1 MGGVVEAIGD
11 AVGGAVKNVFGAVGD
26 VLDFV
31 GLDSLGKEVTRWGED
46 AEQVV
51 KVLSGEYH
59 DDMKKVKEYEKT
71 VSNKKR
77 ELERIVQKYNWTLD
91 EFSARLNSLVAFEE
105 IFHMA
110 IKNRINEYQEKYGP
124 EIDAMVTEYGRMV
137 KLLEQMV
144 LKLKSEYDFVIGL
157 TEGAF
162 VQRIIGSLIMIVGG
176 LTSDMRDIL
185 AGKADSTTWKNII
198 TAVIIAIIIVVTWGY
213 AAAAVGTAAPWLI
226 ASAVLATIG
235 GLMTLDGMY
244 ANGAMTGAIMSS
256 LDFMFND
263 VLNFDDLIGSDF
275 EKFDKDHE
283 DYQDMVGFVKIFIG
297 LASLV
302 TGYIGNLY
310 MQALNTAAT
319 ATGAAMQPVQSG
331 LNIGTASTYATNI
344 GSQQTG
350 ILAAQDAA
358 MGVVN
363 TKSLLGGAVEIADT
377 FGSSMLLGVKF
388 STYSQIYD
396 AVSMAFKVGDV
407 VAANKQLK
415 DMENKL
421 KEDMENL
428 NKKTTEKLNKKM
440 MASYMDTAYFLQD
453 QQEYIDRYVWSMTSQ
468 NMYVDPYGT
477 TPVANVRFTPDKDTR
492 SLSFGF
498 EDLFNE
504 NALAG
509 SKGYFN
515 NIIYGS

>member
-1 MGGVVEAIGD
+1 MGGVAKAIGNV
-11 AVGGAVKNVFGAVGD
+11 VGGVVKDVFGAVGD
-26 VLDFV
+26 VLDFA

-59 DDMKKVKEYEKT
+59 DDVKKVKEYEKT
-71 VSNKKR
+71 VNNKKQN
-77 ELERIVQKYNWTLD
+77 LERIVERYNWTLD
-91 EFSARLNSLVAFEE
+91 EFSSRLDSLVAFEE

-110 IKNRINEYQEKYGP
+110 IKNRINEYQKKYGP

-176 LTSDMRDIL
+176 LTSDMGDVL

-235 GLMTLDGMY
+235 SLMTLDGMY

-302 TGYIGNLY
+302 TGYIGSLY
-310 MQALNTAAT
+310 TQSVNAASSAL
-319 ATGAAMQPVQSG
+319 QPVKSG
-331 LNIGTASTYATNI
+331 WNIGTASTYGTSF

-440 MASYMDTAYFLQD
+440 MASYKDTAYFLQD
-453 QQEYIDRYVWSMTSQ
+453 QQEHIDRYVWSMTAQ

-477 TPVANVRFTPDKDTR
+477 TPVANVRFTPDKDAR
-492 SLSFGF
+492 GLSFGF

-504 NALAG
+504 DALAG

>member
-1 MGGVVEAIGD
+1 MGGVAKGVGNV
-11 AVGGAVKNVFGAVGD
+11 VGGVVKDVFGGVGD

-31 GLDSLGKEVTRWGED
+31 GLDSLGKEVKRWGED

-59 DDMKKVKEYEKT
+59 DDVKKVKEYEKT

-91 EFSARLNSLVAFEE
+91 EFSSRLDSLVAFEE

-110 IKNRINEYQEKYGP
+110 IKNRINDYQSKYGP
-124 EIDAMVTEYGRMV
+124 EIDSMVTEYGRMV

-162 VQRIIGSLIMIVGG
+162 VQRTIGSLIMIVGG
-176 LTSDMRDIL
+176 LTSDMGDIL
-185 AGKADSTTWKNII
+185 SGKADSTTWKNII

-213 AAAAVGTAAPWLI
+213 AATAVGTAAPWLI

-235 GLMTLDGMY
+235 SLMTLDGMY

-263 VLNFDDLIGSDF
+263 ILNLDDVIGSDF

-310 MQALNTAAT
+310 MQSVNTAAT
-319 ATGAAMQPVQSG
+319 ALQPVKSG
-331 LNIGTASTYATNI
+331 WNIGTASKYATDI

-358 MGVVN
+358 MGITN
-363 TKSLLGGAVEIADT
+363 TKQLLGGAVEIADT
-377 FGSSMLLGVKF
+377 FGTSIFLGVKF
-388 STYSQIYD
+388 STYSQIYE

-407 VAANKQLK
+407 MAANKQLK

-453 QQEYIDRYVWSMTSQ
+453 QQEHIDRYVWSMTSQ

-477 TPVANVRFTPDKDTR
+477 TPVANIRFTPDKDAR
-492 SLSFGF
+492 GLSFGF
-498 EDLFNE
+498 EDLFDE
-504 NALAG
+504 STLAG

>member
-1 MGGVVEAIGD
+1 MGGVAK
-11 AVGGAVKNVFGAVGD
+11 AVGNVVGGVVKDVFGGIGD

-59 DDMKKVKEYEKT
+59 DDVKKVKEYEKT
-71 VSNKKR
+71 VSNKKQH
-77 ELERIVQKYNWTLD
+77 LERIVERYNWTLD

-110 IKNRINEYQEKYGP
+110 IKNRINEYQKKYGP

-157 TEGAF
+157 TEGPF
-162 VQRIIGSLIMIVGG
+162 IQRIIGSLIMIVGG
-176 LTSDMRDIL
+176 LQSDMGDIL
-185 AGKADSTTWKNII
+185 SGKADSTTWKNVI

-213 AAAAVGTAAPWLI
+213 AAAAVGPAAPWLI

-235 GLMTLDGMY
+235 SLMTLDGMY

-263 VLNFDDLIGSDF
+263 VLNFDDVIGSDF

-297 LASLV
+297 LASLA
-302 TGYIGNLY
+302 TGYIGSLY
-310 MQALNTAAT
+310 TQSVNAASTAI
-319 ATGAAMQPVQSG
+319 QPVKSG
-331 LNIGTASTYATNI
+331 WNIGTAAKYGTSF
-344 GSQQTG
+344 GSKQTG

-358 MGVVN
+358 MGVAN
-363 TKSLLGGAVEIADT
+363 TKQLLGGAVEIADT

-453 QQEYIDRYVWSMTSQ
+453 QQEHIDRYVWSMTSQ

-477 TPVANVRFTPDKDTR
+477 TPVANVRFTPDKDVR
-492 SLSFGF
+492 GLSFGF
-498 EDLFNE
+498 EDLFDE
-504 NALAG
+504 NSLAG

>member
-1 MGGVVEAIGD
+1 MGKVVEAIGD
-11 AVGGAVKNVFGAVGD
+11 AVGGAIKDVLGGVGD
-26 VLDFV
+26 VLDFI

-46 AEQVV
+46 TEQVI

-71 VSNKKR
+71 VNNKKR
-77 ELERIVQKYNWTLD
+77 ELERIVERYNWTLD
-91 EFSARLNSLVAFEE
+91 EFSARLDSLVAFEE

-110 IKNRINEYQEKYGP
+110 IKNRINEYQKKYGP

-144 LKLKSEYDFVIGL
+144 LNLKSEYDFVIGL

-162 VQRIIGSLIMIVGG
+162 VQRIVGSLIMIVGG
-176 LTSDMRDIL
+176 LTSDMGDVL
-185 AGKADSTTWKNII
+185 SGKADSSTWKNII

-213 AAAAVGTAAPWLI
+213 AAAAVGPAAPWLI

-235 GLMTLDGMY
+235 SLMTLDGMY

-256 LDFMFND
+256 LDFLFND

-302 TGYIGNLY
+302 TGYVGSLY
-310 MQALNTAAT
+310 MQSANAAAT
-319 ATGAAMQPVQSG
+319 TAGAIQPVKSG
-331 LNIGTASTYATNI
+331 WNIGTASTYGTNI

-421 KEDMENL
+421 KEDTDRLSEKITN
-428 NKKTTEKLNKKM
+428 KLNKKM
-440 MASYMDTAYFLQD
+440 MLSYKDTAYFLQD
-453 QQEYIDRYVWSMTSQ
+453 QQEYIDRYVWGMTSQ
-468 NMYVDPYGT
+468 SMYVDPYGT
-477 TPVANVRFTPDKDTR
+477 TPVANIRFTPDKDTR
-492 SLSFGF
+492 MMSFGF
-498 EDLFNE
+498 EDVFDE
-504 NALAG
+504 STQAG
-509 SKGYFN
+509 SKSYFN
-515 NIIYGS
+515 NIIYG

>member
-1 MGGVVEAIGD
+1 MGGVAEAIGG
-11 AVGGAVKNVFGAVGD
+11 AIGGVVKDVFGGIGD

-46 AEQVV
+46 AEQVI

-59 DDMKKVKEYEKT
+59 DDVKKVKEYEKI
-71 VSNKKR
+71 VSNKKQH
-77 ELERIVQKYNWTLD
+77 LERIVQKYNWTLD
-91 EFSARLNSLVAFEE
+91 EFSSRLNSLVAFEE

-110 IKNRINEYQEKYGP
+110 IKNRINDYQSKYGP

-176 LTSDMRDIL
+176 LTSDMGDIL
-185 AGKADSTTWKNII
+185 SGKADSTTWKNVI

-213 AAAAVGTAAPWLI
+213 AATAAGTAAPWLI
-226 ASAVLATIG
+226 ASAVFATIG

-256 LDFMFND
+256 LDFLFND

-297 LASLV
+297 LASLA
-302 TGYIGNLY
+302 TGFVGSLY
-310 MQALNTAAT
+310 TQAANTAAST
-319 ATGAAMQPVQSG
+319 AGAAVQPVKSG
-331 LNIGTASTYATNI
+331 WNIGTASRYGTDI

-396 AVSMAFKVGDV
+396 AISMAFKVGDV
-407 VAANKQLK
+407 VTANKQIK
-415 DMENKL
+415 DIENKL
-421 KEDMENL
+421 KEDMDNL
-428 NKKTTEKLNKKM
+428 GEKVTSKLNKNM
-440 MASYMDTAYFLQD
+440 MKHFTDSAYFLQD
-453 QQEYIDRYVWSMTSQ
+453 QQEYIDRYVWSMTEQ

-477 TPVANVRFTPDKDTR
+477 TPVANIRFSPDKDTR
-492 SLSFGF
+492 IMSFGF
-498 EDLFNE
+498 EDIFDE
-504 NALAG
+504 STKAG

-515 NIIYGS
+515 NIIYG